1 MTDRRRNGIGGSDVA
16 AILNMDP
23 YRNVVD
29 VWEEKVGLRQS
40 GQDGTDKPWLD
51 RGRKLEPVI
60 ADMFVE
66 RHPEYDL
73 QRGIFRRSKQHPFM
87 QGTPDR
93 LILPALQAIEAL
105 AVPDSPEIGKGVLEI
120 KHANL
125 ATFAKIKA
133 EGLPS
138 HWILQWQHYALI
150 TGCEWGYFA
159 VLNSERWELK
169 TIPMRANPT
178 MQQALVKLEE
188 NFWTNHVQAS
198 VRPVIEVVQLPD
210 MPELGVEEK
219 IHQRDD
225 QQWREA
231 IFQYRY
237 AKGME
242 ADAKTAVDEARARLE
257 KEVMGDEGYG
267 VYEGAEARVY
277 WRQQK
282 GRTSFDKKA
291 LIAAKPVDRV
301 SLLAE
306 IHDQRHNA
314 DWIVHLENSL
324 CHSTALD
331 LDPKD
336 FEKQGKPFET
346 LRVFDLRREE

>member
-60 ADMFVE
+60 ADMFAE
-66 RHPEYDL
+66 RHPQYAL

-93 LILPALQAIEAL
+93 LIVPATMAGEAL
-105 AVPDSPEIGKGVLEI
+105 VHPDYPEPGKGVLEI

-150 TGCEWGYFA
+150 TGCEWGFFA

-169 TIPMRANPT
+169 TIPMKANPT

-188 NFWTNHVQAS
+188 NFWCNHVQAM

-225 QQWREA
+225 QHWREA

-242 ADAKTAVDEARARLE
+242 ADAKTALNEAQARLKQE
-257 KEVMGDEGYG
+257 AMADEGHG

-277 WRQQK
+277 YRKQK
-282 GRTSFDKKA
+282 GRVSFDKKA

-306 IHDQRHNA
+306 INNMRGKA
-314 DWIVHLENSL
+314 DWDMYLDDLVG
-324 CHSTALD
+324 HSTALD
-331 LDPKD
+331 LDLRD
-336 FEKQGKPFET
+336 FEKQGKPFDT